1 MSLKT
6 YINNLEEVPESLH
19 DYYHE
24 DGDGFR
30 LDLEGQQD
38 RNELKNK
45 LGEFRNNNKAL
56 KEQLEAYQARFAE
69 LEEVDPAEIKK
80 AMKAHK
86 EAKDKQML
94 PASEVDRLLKERL
107 TEAQSKSQKEL
118 EEAKSLASQLSMQM
132 SQMMIEKN
140 ITEAVQQVGQLQKG
154 ALSDVLHRAKIEMDW
169 VDGGLVERSTGLSVE
184 ATNWAET
191 LFKNSPFFFQPNTG
205 VGSRGSSKG
214 SNTPNPFMAG
224 DTFNLTEQGRLIR
237 ENPNEAMKMARE
249 AGVEL
254 MQ

>member
-19 DYYHE
+19 EFYHE
-24 DGDGFR
+24 DGDGYR

-80 AMKAHK
+80 AMKAHT

-118 EEAKSLASQLSMQM
+118 AEAQTVAQQLQQQM

-140 ITEAVQQVGQLQKG
+140 VTEAIQQVGQLQKG
-154 ALSDVLHRAKIEMDW
+154 ALTDVLHRAKIEMDW
-169 VDGGLVERSTGLSVE
+169 QDGGLVERSTGLSIE
-184 ATNWAET
+184 ASNWAEQ
-191 LFKNSPFFFQPNTG
+191 LIKNSPFFFQPNTG
-205 VGSRGSSKG
+205 VGSRGSSSK
-214 SNTPNPFMAG
+214 SSTPNPFSQEH
-224 DTFNLTEQGRLIR
+224 FNLTEQGRLLR
-237 ENPNEAMKMARE
+237 ESPNEAIKLARE
-249 AGVEL
+249 VGVEL